1 MSQILILSRSQDRAF
16 CLTDWSCI
24 HPVYTGWGQ
33 RSGHPY
39 SGWLYT
45 LIMWAHNLSLNSN
58 IAGHILFCPSYVI
71 KKQLSI
77 NIIMKIIMP
86 LTIIYM
92 IPSNAY
98 THDKFVSCTPV
109 ITGSFHTTLFSST
122 CLSTYPSINIILF
135 YFYMCPLILQS
146 PPSWTLSW
154 SGFIFVTKC

>member
-1 MSQILILSRSQDRAF
+1 MLLKCKIHSIGCHKSSFYRVAKTGLFVL
-16 CLTDWSCI
+16 LTD
-24 HPVYTGWGQ
+24 PVFILYTQAGGQ

-146 PPSWTLSW
+146 PPS
-154 SGFIFVTKC
+154 